1 MASEQSIFSKKA
13 GDALTDFYNLIQTVK
28 SILEKDD
35 LPYQIN
41 EIIKISKMKSMYEK
55 NKTEQARSK
64 LENLDEL
71 VSAAQE
77 FLNADTDENETI
89 IDAFLTH
96 TSLESGEGQGSE
108 WDKCHSNDDTSFIKR
123 PRISNSFLGRI
134 GRKFIS
140 K

>member
-1 MASEQSIFSKKA
+1 M
-13 GDALTDFYNLIQTVK
+13 
-28 SILEKDD
+28 EKDD

-96 TSLESGEGQGSE
+96 TSLESGEGQEANGINAF
-108 WDKCHSNDDTSFIKR
+108 K
-123 PRISNSFLGRI
+123 
-134 GRKFIS
+134 
-140 K
+140 